1 MECSI
6 CAQSHSEKLL
16 FHCVTCARDSIY
28 APRLESARV
37 LLEKDRLSK
46 EIASLTTTTKND
58 GQESDQQDGSRRW
71 ILEKRRIAAHQ
82 SKSRATALQEHRTAI
97 SAEIAKMK
105 EELSQRR
112 AMLNKRR
119 VTLDKIYDAVP
130 QKREE
135 TLKSF
140 DSKVQQQEQD
150 TKTNHRRT
158 RESRAFLAREAAT
171 LMRLRHVRAEKRGR
185 TVDYYSIGGIF
196 LPDLREMNSIR
207 PEELTTA
214 LTNLAHLLVLAAHY
228 LAVRLPAEI
237 TLPHRAYPLPTIL
250 LPAQSHSLQDIPF
263 PGLHSSHSSSSS
275 LILGKHDQTSRSVA
289 RPRPLY
295 VDQKLPKI
303 AHEDPNQYNH
313 FIEGVSLLAWDLA
326 WLCRTQGFVEGTESW
341 EDICCIGKN
350 IYHLLGSKS
359 TGSLSVRS
367 RNRASD
373 TADVSSE
380 ATETPLSGNER
391 IVKQHRSLGHLGE
404 FSHGSTRSFL
414 GSVEGHG
421 LVRGWKYSRFSLIV
435 DNLKKTLLGEM
446 AGAEWELLDEKDFA
460 DLNQDTTDGEAVV
473 IGRDNSKDERVDNDK
488 PRGVSGWTKVRERS
502 SQ

>member
-6 CAQSHSEKLL
+6 CSLGHSDKLP
-16 FHCVTCARDSIY
+16 FHCVTCARNSIY

-37 LLEKDRLSK
+37 LIDNDQLSK
-46 EIASLTTTTKND
+46 EIASLTKITNIND
-58 GQESDQQDGSRRW
+58 QDPDQGDGSRRW

-82 SKSRATALQEHRTAI
+82 SKSRAMALQEHRTVL

-105 EELSQRR
+105 EELSQRK

-119 VTLDKIYDAVP
+119 TTLDKIRDAIP
-130 QKREE
+130 QKRQEKTE
-135 TLKSF
+135 SL
-140 DSKVQQQEQD
+140 DSKVQQQEAD
-150 TKTNHRRT
+150 MNTNHRRT

-171 LMRLRHVRAEKRGR
+171 LMRLRHVRSEKRGK
-185 TVDYYSIGGIF
+185 TLDYYSIGGIF
-196 LPDLREMNSIR
+196 LPDLREMNNIR

-237 TLPHRAYPLPTIL
+237 TLPHRAYPLPTIF
-250 LPAQSHSLQDIPF
+250 LPAQSYLLQDIPF
-263 PGLHSSHSSSSS
+263 PGLATSHSSTSS
-275 LILGKHDQTSRSVA
+275 LILGKHDQINKSIP

-295 VDQKLPKI
+295 IDQKLPKI

-313 FIEGVSLLAWDLA
+313 FMEGVSLLAWDLA
-326 WLCRTQGFVEGTESW
+326 WLCRTQGSVEGTESW
-341 EDICCIGKN
+341 EEICCIGKN

-359 TGSLSVRS
+359 TSSLSARS
-367 RNRASD
+367 RHRAND
-373 TADVSSE
+373 AADPGSE

-391 IVKQHRSLGHLGE
+391 IVKRHKSFGHLGE

-414 GSVEGHG
+414 GSVEGHS
-421 LVRGWKYSRFSLIV
+421 LVRGWKYSRFSLVV

-446 AGAEWELLDEKDFA
+446 TGAEWELLDEKDFA

-473 IGRDNSKDERVDNDK
+473 IGRDEDKDERPNNDK
-488 PRGVSGWTKVRERS
+488 PRGVSGWTKLRERPS
-502 SQ
+502 